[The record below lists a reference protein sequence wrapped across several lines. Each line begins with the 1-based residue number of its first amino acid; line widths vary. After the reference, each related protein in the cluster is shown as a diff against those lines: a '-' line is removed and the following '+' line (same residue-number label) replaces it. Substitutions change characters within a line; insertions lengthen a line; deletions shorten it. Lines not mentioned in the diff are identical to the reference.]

1 MKRLSLDQIDVDTT
15 VQPVSQNRMT
25 DVRHVYPDLVCP
37 PCFQQQFHQGVA
49 ALQEAFANRIVS
61 YRRSATFHNATA
73 TFSGSGRPIGGSMV
87 P

>member
-1 MKRLSLDQIDVDTT
+1 MKRLSLDQIDVDTS

-49 ALQEAFANRIVS
+49 ALQEAFANRIVVTEGAPPS
-61 YRRSATFHNATA
+61 ITPRA
-73 TFSGSGRPIGGSMV
+73 TFSGSGRPIGRSMV